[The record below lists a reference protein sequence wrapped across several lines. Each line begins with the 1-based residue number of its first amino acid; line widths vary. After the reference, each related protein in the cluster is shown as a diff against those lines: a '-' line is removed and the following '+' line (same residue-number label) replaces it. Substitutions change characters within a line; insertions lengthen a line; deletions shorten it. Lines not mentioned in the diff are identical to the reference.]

1 MPSWSRLNKYGFLQ
15 CGQQID
21 NEMICNKW
29 LNGHHLGISSLSLSY
44 VSKVKGAGWG
54 WEHYHS
60 PWRERSSTPHP
71 HHQSFCKQMLDRTPL
86 LPPRYSEGTTA
97 AIGGLK
103 RGSEPP
109 VNEQE
114 FSRQCKINGAL
125 SASAGVSMNC
135 GPAAC
140 LWQMECTEYQRA
152 VIQKKTDFDKF

>member
-1 MPSWSRLNKYGFLQ
+1 
-15 CGQQID
+15 
-21 NEMICNKW
+21 MI
-29 LNGHHLGISSLSLSY
+29 
-44 VSKVKGAGWG
+44 
-54 WEHYHS
+54 
-60 PWRERSSTPHP
+60 T
-71 HHQSFCKQMLDRTPL
+71 
-86 LPPRYSEGTTA
+86 

-109 VNEQE
+109 VNEEE

-140 LWQMECTEYQRA
+140 LWQMECAKYQRA

>member
-1 MPSWSRLNKYGFLQ
+1 MSLPLERKKPQPSPSPPRHSANRCPRG
-15 CGQQID
+15 
-21 NEMICNKW
+21 
-29 LNGHHLGISSLSLSY
+29 SL
-44 VSKVKGAGWG
+44 
-54 WEHYHS
+54 
-60 PWRERSSTPHP
+60 
-71 HHQSFCKQMLDRTPL
+71 F
-86 LPPRYSEGTTA
+86 LPPSYSEGMIT

-125 SASAGVSMNC
+125 SASARVSMNC

-140 LWQMECTEYQRA
+140 LWQMECTKYQRA